1 MANKKA
7 KQKKVSPG
15 KRVFNILKGVSQK
28 RKLTP
33 TEKEGNSKYTV
44 DKASGVVRSI
54 KDMEFVDHLLEARRK
69 KKPWEIIDMI
79 VERWAQSAPKQ
90 FEVFKV
96 HLENTRQ
103 DMKDKKFAS
112 TDSKTA
118 DRRMTMIF
126 PTQLHSMIRSVYKAD
141 ELVMD
146 KEFNVD
152 FCKRYPFF
160 QVPEKL

>member
-1 MANKKA
+1 MAKKT
-7 KQKKVSPG
+7 KQRQTSPG

-33 TEKEGNSKYTV
+33 TEKAGNSKYTV
-44 DKASGVVRSI
+44 DEASGMVRNI
-54 KDMEFVDHLLEARRK
+54 KDMEFVDQLMEVRRK
-69 KKPWEIIDMI
+69 KKPWEVIDMI

-90 FEVFKV
+90 FEVFKT
-96 HLENTRQ
+96 HLESTRQ

-112 TDSKTA
+112 TDSKIA

-126 PTQLHSMIRSVYKAD
+126 PVKLHNMIRSVYKSD
-141 ELVMD
+141 ELIMD
-146 KEFNVD
+146 KEFNRD

-160 QVPEKL
+160 QIPEKL